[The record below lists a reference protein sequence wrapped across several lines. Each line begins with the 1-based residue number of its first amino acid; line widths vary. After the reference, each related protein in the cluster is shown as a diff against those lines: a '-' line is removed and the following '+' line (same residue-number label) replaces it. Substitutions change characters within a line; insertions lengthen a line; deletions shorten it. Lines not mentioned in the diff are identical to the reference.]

1 MKKLLLL
8 LILMLSVLG
17 LSSCAIFGEY
27 QSKHMHSTSLV
38 RFLYPLGKLPLED
51 KKDPVLNLP
60 LRVGLAFIPDAVRQ
74 STINPATKNQLLE
87 NVKAAFEKKDYVD
100 EIIIIP
106 QMYFSNSKGYTTL
119 DQVNRLYQLDVIA
132 LVSYDQIVN
141 ASDNLFSLSYLTIVG
156 AYIFPGSN
164 YKVNTLIDLA
174 VIDVASRSILFRA
187 AGTNGSKQS
196 AVASAY
202 IQQAYRKKQNQGFS
216 QAMQQMQTNLWLELD
231 KFEQRLRKKDPQ
243 DRIKIKHRSGYS
255 GGSVSLTL
263 LFILLLLTIAKYFLK
278 PKYR

>member
-1 MKKLLLL
+1 
-8 LILMLSVLG
+8 MLSVLG

-263 LFILLLLTIAKYFLK
+263 LFILFLLTIAKYFLK